1 MVALALGSALVGIDA
16 RMVEVE
22 VELSAGLPILSLI
35 GLGDTAV
42 QEARYRIQ
50 SAIRATGLE
59 LPHKRVTI
67 NLAPADLRKDGA
79 GLDLPMALALLTAT
93 GHLPAAALDS
103 TVATGELALTGA
115 LRPVRGALA
124 SAVLARA
131 HGHRTLIVPPA
142 NATEAAALPGIT
154 VLAPSTFA
162 ELVAHLRGELLLAP
176 HPPGP
181 PPRPHASDAELDLAD
196 VRGQPMA
203 RRAVEIAA
211 AGAHNLLLIGPPG
224 SGKTMLARRLPGLLP
239 PLTIEESLD
248 VTRVWSAAGL
258 TVGGGLV
265 TRRPFRAPHHTLSE
279 AALIGG
285 GPLVRPGE
293 VSLAH
298 EGVLFL
304 DELPEL
310 PRRALDSLRQPLE
323 DREICIS
330 RVRQTVRLPARFMLV
345 GAANPCPCGWAGDP
359 SGRCLCAADRVARYF
374 ERISGPILDRFDM
387 IVEVPAVPPAEVL
400 ADRAGEATA
409 PVRARVSAAR
419 AHAAA
424 RGHTANA
431 HLGGQALRR
440 ASRLPDDAKKM
451 LEEAARK
458 LCLSA
463 RGIDRV
469 LRVGRTI
476 ADLSDEEQV
485 GLPALAE
492 ALRYRPTASMARA
505 RAGEAQVR

>member
-1 MVALALGSALVGIDA
+1 
-16 RMVEVE
+16 MVEVE
-22 VELSAGLPILSLI
+22 VELSTGLPILSLI

-42 QEARYRIQ
+42 QEAKYRIQ
-50 SAIRATGLE
+50 SAIRAAGLE

-93 GHLPAAALDS
+93 GHLPADALAS
-103 TVATGELALTGA
+103 TVAVGELALTGA

-131 HGHRTLIVPPA
+131 NGHQTLIVPPA
-142 NATEAAALPGIT
+142 NATEAAALPGIR

-162 ELVAHLRGELLLAP
+162 ELVAHLRGEASLSPQPPSARAP
-176 HPPGP
+176 VTITDP
-181 PPRPHASDAELDLAD
+181 DLDLSD
-196 VRGQPMA
+196 VRGQPLA

-211 AGAHNLLLIGPPG
+211 AGAHNILLIGPPG

-304 DELPEL
+304 DELPEM

-359 SGRCLCAADRVARYF
+359 SDRCLCGDDRIGRYF

-400 ADRAGEATA
+400 AERAGEST
-409 PVRARVSAAR
+409 ARVRSRVSDARQRAAE
-419 AHAAA
+419 
-424 RGHTANA
+424 RGHIANA
-431 HLGGQALRR
+431 HLQGQALRR
-440 ASRLPDDAKKM
+440 ATRLPDDARKM

-469 LRVGRTI
+469 VRVARTI
-476 ADLSDEEQV
+476 ADLGGEDHV
-485 GLPALAE
+485 GTADLAE
-492 ALRYRPTASMARA
+492 ALRYRPMASMART
-505 RAGEAQVR
+505 RSGEAQVHR